1 MIEESIIRINDKKE
15 NRLFEWFIKQ
25 DHIPIDLT
33 NSQYKELYNI
43 FVKEVISLFRLT
55 NSQYYWFGQ
64 NGRLISDEG
73 APVIDSNNFMI
84 DRDIMRFI
92 LRNIIL
98 EDLLPN

>member
-15 NRLFEWFIKQ
+15 NRLFEWFINQ
-25 DHIPIDLT
+25 NHIPIDLDYH
-33 NSQYKELYNI
+33 QLKDLYKDFI
-43 FVKEVISLFRLT
+43 KEVISLFRLT

-84 DRDIMRFI
+84 DRDIMKFI
-92 LRNIIL
+92 LRNNIL
-98 EDLLPN
+98 EDLLSN

>member
-1 MIEESIIRINDKKE
+1 MIERAVIRINDSSDEK
-15 NRLFEWFIKQ
+15 LFDWFIKQ
-25 DHIPIDLT
+25 DHIPIDLDYH
-33 NSQYKELYNI
+33 QLKDLYKDFI
-43 FVKEVISLFRLT
+43 KEVISLFRLT

-73 APVIDSNNFMI
+73 APLIDSNNFMI

-98 EDLLPN
+98 EDLLSN